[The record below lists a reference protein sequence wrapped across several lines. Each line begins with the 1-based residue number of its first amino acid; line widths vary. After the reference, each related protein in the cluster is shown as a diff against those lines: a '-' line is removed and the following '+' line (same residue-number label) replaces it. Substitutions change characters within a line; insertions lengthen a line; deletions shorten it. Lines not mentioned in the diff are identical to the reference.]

1 LSERAGIP
9 WDDLWQL
16 RAVARVRE
24 IVGRRWGLGLGC
36 ADWRS
41 RTVVPPHA
49 RQLAPSASQP
59 APRATICGVLQ
70 GCDPGA
76 RACQATAHETLQRL
90 CEGAPAA
97 GRPVMIT
104 CHAGLRELALP
115 IVVYGERTG
124 EPPGEPPGAGQ
135 RDGEVLGV
143 LLCGGFILDD
153 GDGPEDN
160 TGPAGREDGG
170 PVEAALA
177 VVDRRTAPLAL
188 DTAVYGLAR
197 AAQPRLSPADVEL
210 VGELL
215 GLAAEEIAGYARDH
229 GLVAQLAPA
238 GPAGRAGL
246 AGPAGPAGHDARGLR
261 QGYADITGA
270 SAPMQ
275 ELYDL
280 LDRVVQSDATVLIQG
295 ENGTGK
301 ELVARAIHDHS
312 PRGKRRFLITNC
324 SAFNDNLL
332 DSELFG
338 HARGAFTGA
347 VVEKPGLFE
356 VADQGTF
363 FLDEIG
369 DMSPALQVKV
379 LRVLQEGTFTRVG
392 DTELRKVD
400 VRIIAATNRDL
411 KAMVASGA
419 FREDLFYRIHVIS
432 LHIPPLRE
440 RPGDI
445 ELLVDHFLDK
455 HRRRA
460 GGARRLSRAC
470 MARLLSYSWP
480 GNVRELENEI
490 ERLVV
495 FAGDDPVIQ
504 EEHLSRR
511 IREPEVARVAHVG
524 EAYSLPRAVSELE
537 RRMIVASLE
546 RNDWNKT
553 RASAELE
560 ISRRNLIRLVQK
572 YGLEAGR

>member
-1 LSERAGIP
+1 
-9 WDDLWQL
+9 
-16 RAVARVRE
+16 VARVRE

-41 RTVVPPHA
+41 RMVVPPHA
-49 RQLAPSASQP
+49 RQLAPPPSQP
-59 APRATICGVLQ
+59 SRATICGVLQ

-90 CEGAPAA
+90 CEGTPAA

-104 CHAGLRELALP
+104 CHAGLHELALP
-115 IVVYGERTG
+115 IIVPGVVPGERTH
-124 EPPGEPPGAGQ
+124 EPPGADQ
-135 RDGEVLGV
+135 RGGEVLGV
-143 LLCGGFILDD
+143 LLCGGFVLDD
-153 GDGPEDN
+153 DGGPEGN
-160 TGPAGREDGG
+160 TGPAGPAGPAGAG

-188 DTAVYGLAR
+188 DPAVYGVAR

-210 VGELL
+210 VGDLL
-215 GLAAEEIAGYARDH
+215 ALAAEEIAGYAREH
-229 GLVAQLAPA
+229 GLVARWASS
-238 GPAGRAGL
+238 
-246 AGPAGPAGHDARGLR
+246 GPAGPPGRDSSGLR

-301 ELVARAIHDHS
+301 ELVARAIHDYS
-312 PRGKRRFLITNC
+312 PRRKRRFLVTNC

-392 DTELRKVD
+392 DTEMRKVD

-419 FREDLFYRIHVIS
+419 FREDLYYRIHVIS

-445 ELLVDHFLDK
+445 ELLVDHFLAK
-455 HRRRA
+455 HRRSA
-460 GGARRLSRAC
+460 GARRLSPAC

-495 FAGDDPVIQ
+495 FAGDEPVIHEQ
-504 EEHLSRR
+504 HLSRR
-511 IREPEVARVAHVG
+511 IREPEVVRAVPPG
-524 EAYSLPRAVSELE
+524 EGYSLPTAVSELE

-572 YGLEAGR
+572 YGLEANR